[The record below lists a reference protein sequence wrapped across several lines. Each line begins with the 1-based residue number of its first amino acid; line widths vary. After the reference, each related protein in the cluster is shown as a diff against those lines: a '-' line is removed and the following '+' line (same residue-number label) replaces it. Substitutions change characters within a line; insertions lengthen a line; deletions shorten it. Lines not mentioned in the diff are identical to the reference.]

1 MKFLIYG
8 FLLAGAIF
16 LANMF
21 YGPIIKNHMLEGK
34 MINLVNE
41 SRLKDDFY
49 LMRDLMSFVEENNI
63 PVKQEQFV
71 LQRPQPKEVILDAT
85 YKVDCKFYFLE
96 KHYVFKPTTRNESA
110 HGLLPDFAAY

>member
-8 FLLAGAIF
+8 FLMAGSIF

-41 SRLKDDFY
+41 PRLKDDMY
-49 LMRDLMSFVEENNI
+49 LMADLMDYIEENNI
-63 PVKQEQFV
+63 PIKREQITI
-71 LQRPQPKEVILDAT
+71 QRPEPKHVILDGK
-85 YKVDCKFYFLE
+85 YEVHCKFYFLE
-96 KHYVFKPTTRNESA
+96 KHYVFKPSTRNEGG
-110 HGLLPDFAAY
+110 HGILPDFAAY